1 MLSVLRMA
9 CGGAGSVWPQD
20 RGLSWFCAIHQGRH
34 SLVSVTLTDGAESLR
49 ERLGV
54 IMKYKK
60 KRSKGIRAVMAVCT
74 AAVCACFMAAG
85 AYAAPSAAHEE
96 KESVLQTA
104 AGSDSSNSRYT
115 YAHRGFYMDSYII
128 EMGWNLTDTM
138 GIIENAGSREIQDR
152 RVFRRYAVWRLHR
165 KCGSVHG

>member
-1 MLSVLRMA
+1 
-9 CGGAGSVWPQD
+9 
-20 RGLSWFCAIHQGRH
+20 
-34 SLVSVTLTDGAESLR
+34 
-49 ERLGV
+49 
-54 IMKYKK
+54 
-60 KRSKGIRAVMAVCT
+60 
-74 AAVCACFMAAG
+74 MAAG

-138 GIIENAGSREIQDR
+138 GIIENAGSREITLADRSRIVVYFGGMPFGGYTGNADGWHPALQIRLQIPWHRRSQDIR
-152 RVFRRYAVWRLHR
+152 PQARADPPPH
-165 KCGSVHG
+165 K